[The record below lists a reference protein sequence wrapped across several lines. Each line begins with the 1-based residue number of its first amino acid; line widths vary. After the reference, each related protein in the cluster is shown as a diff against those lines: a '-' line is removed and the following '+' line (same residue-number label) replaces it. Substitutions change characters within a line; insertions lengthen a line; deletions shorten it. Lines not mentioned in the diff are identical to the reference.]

1 MEDRNTYLLGQQF
14 QMSFTQE
21 SDCCDPGDGQFLTI
35 KTDNGGGGDFFI
47 IETNRW
53 AFDNI
58 PELITI
64 LKRFQ
69 AKHQLIKS
77 KELE

>member
-1 MEDRNTYLLGQQF
+1 MPDKKTYLLGQEF
-14 QMSFTQE
+14 QMTFTQDG
-21 SDCCDPGDGQFLTI
+21 DCCDTNHEQYITI
-35 KTDNGGGGDFFI
+35 KTQNGGGGDFFV
-47 IETNRW
+47 IETERW

-69 AKHQLIKS
+69 TKHQLIKS
-77 KELE
+77 KEL